1 MKQMAKPRWR
11 DLDLAD
17 AGLVFDDRP
26 TAGSSD
32 GVRPDYTPRFC

>member
-17 AGLVFDDRP
+17 ADLVFDDRP
-26 TAGSSD
+26 PAGSSD
-32 GVRPDYTPRFC
+32 GVPPDNTPRFC